1 MKELSEV
8 PNDIQKLEA
17 QAAELAQQI
26 AKARAHARKAER
38 EARQAAAAKE
48 RIDHA
53 AQMYADHAE
62 PFGIP
67 ANVAGAI
74 YNLAYEHGHASGYS
88 EVENY
93 YGDFA
98 EVARLAFA
106 AGLKSG
112 R

>member
-1 MKELSEV
+1 MA
-8 PNDIQKLEA
+8 NDIQKLEA
-17 QAAELAQQI
+17 QAAELAAQI
-26 AKARAHARKAER
+26 KQAKVDKARAER

-48 RIDHA
+48 RADHA

-67 ANVAGAI
+67 ASVASAI
-74 YNLAYEHGHASGYS
+74 YSLAYEHGHASGYS

-98 EVARLAFA
+98 GLVRVAFE
-106 AGLKSG
+106 AGMHRERG
-112 R
+112 IA